1 MIPADPYHQISPSLE
16 WHGNGASYPFLNPSN
31 FIEYPTVYDLSKPH
45 LPYIARYPQDP
56 SIRLDFSHQRHHP
69 FRLDLKEYMCYKTW
83 MEKQLNLYVAWDRFA
98 RDINLHVS
106 PIVMTSSPRDGI
118 GPEAGRLRLSHWA
131 GPSVTGSAKVSQS
144 FYGGIIIMILTKGK
158 PVPLAWEFIYK
169 LGEVTRVTS
178 TILPNMGRKCV
189 TEA

>member
-1 MIPADPYHQISPSLE
+1 MLVFPLIHASVSLLTPHFHHHLHHQENPLRVCFTVTTGSP
-16 WHGNGASYPFLNPSN
+16 G
-31 FIEYPTVYDLSKPH
+31 
-45 LPYIARYPQDP
+45 
-56 SIRLDFSHQRHHP
+56 
-69 FRLDLKEYMCYKTW
+69 
-83 MEKQLNLYVAWDRFA
+83 
-98 RDINLHVS
+98 
-106 PIVMTSSPRDGI
+106 DGI

-144 FYGGIIIMILTKGK
+144 FYGGIIIVILTKGK

-178 TILPNMGRKCV
+178 TILPDMGRKCV

>member
-1 MIPADPYHQISPSLE
+1 MQCSCSLC
-16 WHGNGASYPFLNPSN
+16 PLLF
-31 FIEYPTVYDLSKPH
+31 TV
-45 LPYIARYPQDP
+45 
-56 SIRLDFSHQRHHP
+56 
-69 FRLDLKEYMCYKTW
+69 T
-83 MEKQLNLYVAWDRFA
+83 
-98 RDINLHVS
+98 
-106 PIVMTSSPRDGI
+106 TSSPRDGI

-144 FYGGIIIMILTKGK
+144 FYGGIIIVILTKGK

-178 TILPNMGRKCV
+178 TILPDMGRKCV